1 MERKQIQ
8 FTRQQLSALR
18 REARRRHVSESAVV
32 RDAVDAWLRTH
43 DQAARQERF
52 ARALS
57 AIGAF
62 SSGGG
67 RNIAVEHDRE
77 LGDIYYEDLRR
88 KR

>member
-8 FTRQQLSALR
+8 FTRQEMAAIR
-18 REARRRHVSESAVV
+18 REARRRQVSESAVV
-32 RDAVDAWLRTH
+32 RDAVDAWIRAS
-43 DQAARQERF
+43 DPRIAKERL

-57 AIGAF
+57 VIGKF

-77 LGDIYYEDLRR
+77 LADVYYEDLRK